1 MYININGSRIAI
13 IDTAGIL
20 SLYEFDQSSNND
32 TTKLSFEK
40 KDVWDFKW
48 SLDDPISFVYMEK
61 SRMNIVKD
69 VV

>member
-1 MYININGSRIAI
+1 
-13 IDTAGIL
+13 
-20 SLYEFDQSSNND
+20 LYEFSESSNDSN
-32 TTKLSFEK
+32 TKLAFEK

-48 SLDDPISFVYMEK
+48 SLDDPLSFVYMEK